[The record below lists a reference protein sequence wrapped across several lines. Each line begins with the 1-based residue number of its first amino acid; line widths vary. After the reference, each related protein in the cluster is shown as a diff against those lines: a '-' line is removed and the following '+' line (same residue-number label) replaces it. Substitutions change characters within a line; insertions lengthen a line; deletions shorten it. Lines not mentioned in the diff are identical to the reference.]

1 MTEWG
6 LIGRKNAI
14 SLYVT
19 KALDTPGVVCAR
31 VVNGLNH
38 AFRTERLPRSGQSAP
53 PGRYRV
59 CFSSESVPPEGLQA
73 TICSAEFTLPS
84 ERKGLSTAGG
94 RTVLRLGAMRK
105 KHYEWLSIGADVGR
119 LRIEP

>member
-53 PGRYRV
+53 PGRYRL

-73 TICSAEFTLPS
+73 TICSEEFTLP
-84 ERKGLSTAGG
+84 
-94 RTVLRLGAMRK
+94 
-105 KHYEWLSIGADVGR
+105 
-119 LRIEP
+119 